1 MNREFH
7 IFASD
12 FDTQFT
18 MKGTPEDSGQVFSSL
33 FEAAR
38 HARSAS
44 GSDAGEV
51 VIYGGAG
58 ETVNRIPFCILP
70 RDGGG
75 AL

>member
-12 FDTQFT
+12 FDTRFT
-18 MKGTPEDSGQVFSSL
+18 MKETPEDSTHVFSSL

-44 GSDAGEV
+44 GSDEGVV
-51 VIYGGAG
+51 VIYGETG
-58 ETVNRIPFCILP
+58 ENVNRIPFCVSP
-70 RDGGG
+70 RD
-75 AL
+75 